1 MQSCCSATQKNT
13 ILLFA
18 VVQTEPDDITLSEM
32 SGAGRQLPCVLTS
45 MGGYKAALKETANQ
59 TVLPGDR
66 KEREEGKDREKTAG
80 CSLRRGRTPNVLGS
94 PIGELG
100 DSDEPHQNT

>member
-1 MQSCCSATQKNT
+1 M

-18 VVQTEPDDITLSEM
+18 VVQMEPDDITLSEM

-59 TVLPGDR
+59 TVLPGDI
-66 KEREEGKDREKTAG
+66 KESEEGKDGERTAG
-80 CSLRRGRTPNVLGS
+80 CRLSRGRTPRAR
-94 PIGELG
+94 
-100 DSDEPHQNT
+100 